1 MVAPGKVT
9 RNRGRL
15 AWPLPV
21 AVAYDQKRTR
31 KDPMS
36 GFEQFLAGLDF
47 GEGPRWHDGRL
58 WYSDFYQHR
67 VYSVS
72 ADGTRETIL
81 DLDDEQPSGLGW
93 LPDGTLLI
101 VGMTRRQVL
110 RMGADGS
117 VSVHADL
124 SDIAAWNC
132 NDMVVDARG
141 NAYVG
146 NFGFDLEKRGQPAD
160 ADLALVRPDGSVEVA
175 AEGLRFPNGSV
186 ITPDGST
193 LIVGETMG
201 QRYTAF
207 TIGGDG
213 SLSDR
218 RTWAEVPGTA
228 PDGCTL
234 DAEGTIWFANAA
246 APEVVRVAQGGEILE
261 RHATPQNAF
270 ACMLG
275 GHDGHTL
282 FVITSPGFG
291 TDTAGMAAGA
301 IWTTRVDSPKAGR
314 P

>member
-1 MVAPGKVT
+1 MLEFARFT
-9 RNRGRL
+9 
-15 AWPLPV
+15 
-21 AVAYDQKRTR
+21 D
-31 KDPMS
+31 
-36 GFEQFLAGLDF
+36 GLDF

-67 VYSVS
+67 VYAVS

-81 DLDDEQPSGLGW
+81 DLGDEQPSGLGW

-110 RMGADGS
+110 RMDADGD
-117 VSVHADL
+117 VSLHADL
-124 SDIAAWNC
+124 SEIAAWHC

-146 NFGFDLEKRGQPAD
+146 NFGFDLEKRGQPSD
-160 ADLALVRPDGSVEVA
+160 ADLALVRPDGSVAVA
-175 AEGLRFPNGSV
+175 AGGLGFPNGSV

-207 TIGGDG
+207 TIGDDG
-213 SLSDR
+213 ALSER

-234 DAEGTIWFANAA
+234 DAEGTVWFANAA
-246 APEVVRVAQGGEILE
+246 SPEVVRVAEGGEILE
-261 RHATPQNAF
+261 RHGTPQNAY

-275 GHDGHTL
+275 GEDGRTL
-282 FVITSPGFG
+282 FVLTSPGFG
-291 TDTAGMAAGA
+291 ADMVDTAGGA
-301 IWTTRVDSPKAGR
+301 IWSTLVASPRAGL